1 MKYFKPYR
9 GYAITRALYRGY
21 IAMCAEK
28 DGKEVVRRPSR
39 RELEIEID
47 RICSK
52 TGSELAT
59 GAADHLTEGT
69 PSPSTA

>member
-1 MKYFKPYR
+1 MKFFKPYR
-9 GYAITRALYRGY
+9 GYQITRALYRGY
-21 IAMCAEK
+21 IAMCAMK

-52 TGSELAT
+52 AGNELAH
-59 GAADHLTEGT
+59 GACDLQTLAT
-69 PSPSTA
+69 P